1 MHEYSL
7 LAPRNPTG
15 PGTSL
20 GNPFRTLS
28 IMHGY
33 TLLDRLHFRSP
44 AGGCKVRYD
53 RAGSK
58 THPNLPNPID
68 HYILFEGEITSDAK
82 KGKLMDFYVYGYSD
96 NPHSDDNLP
105 AGLTIIKMGKEFDQ
119 KMEEMIENS
128 PELKKMFEERALM
141 QINMARLQRGLSPLD
156 RLPQKGS
163 CLLAAFALLAA
174 GSGLGWAFTH
184 LIA

>member
-1 MHEYSL
+1 MHEYSP
-7 LAPRNPTG
+7 LAPRSPTG

-44 AGGCKVRYD
+44 AGGCKVRYE
-53 RAGSK
+53 RAGSM
-58 THPNLPNPID
+58 THPSFPNPID
-68 HYILFEGEITSDAK
+68 HYILFEGEITSDGK
-82 KGKLMDFYVYGYSD
+82 KGKLMDFYIYGYSD

-128 PELKKMFEERALM
+128 PELKRMLEERALM

-156 RLPQKGS
+156 RLPQKGN
-163 CLLAAFALLAA
+163 CLIAAFCLLAA

>member
-1 MHEYSL
+1 MHEYSP
-7 LAPRNPTG
+7 LAPRNPAG

-53 RAGSK
+53 RAGSM
-58 THPNLPNPID
+58 THQSFPNPID
-68 HYILFEGEITSDAK
+68 HYILFEGEITSDGK

-128 PELKKMFEERALM
+128 PELKRMFEERALM

-163 CLLAAFALLAA
+163 CLLAASTLLAT

>member
-1 MHEYSL
+1 MHEFSS

-33 TLLDRLHFRSP
+33 SLLDRLHFRSA

-53 RAGSK
+53 RVGSM
-58 THPNLPNPID
+58 THPSLPHPVD
-68 HYILFEGEITSDAK
+68 HYVLFEGDMNSK
-82 KGKLMDFYVYGYSD
+82 NPKGRLMDFYVYGYSD
-96 NPHSDDNLP
+96 HPHSDEDLP

-119 KMEEMIENS
+119 KMEEMIEKS
-128 PELKKMFEERALM
+128 PELKRMFEERALL
-141 QINMARLQRGLSPLD
+141 QINMARLQRGLAPLD
-156 RLPQKGS
+156 QLPQKGS
-163 CLLAAFALLAA
+163 CLIALFALLAI
-174 GSGLGWAFTH
+174 GSGFSWALNS

>member
-1 MHEYSL
+1 MHEHSS
-7 LAPRNPTG
+7 LAPSNPTG

-20 GNPFRTLS
+20 GNPFKVIS

-53 RAGSK
+53 RVGSK
-58 THPNLPNPID
+58 SHPSFPNPID
-68 HYILFEGEITSDAK
+68 HYVLFEGDMSSKDP
-82 KGKLMDFYVYGYSD
+82 KGKLMDFYVFGYSD
-96 NPHSDDNLP
+96 HPHSDDDLP
-105 AGLTIIKMGKEFDQ
+105 AGLTVIKMDKDFQ
-119 KMEEMIENS
+119 KQMHDMVEKS
-128 PELKKMFEERALM
+128 PELKRMFEERALL

-156 RLPQKGS
+156 RLPEKGS
-163 CLLAAFALLAA
+163 CLIAAFALLAA
-174 GSGLGWAFTH
+174 GSGLGWALTH

>member
-1 MHEYSL
+1 MNDYST

-53 RAGSK
+53 RAGSM
-58 THPNLPNPID
+58 THPSFPNPID
-68 HYILFEGEITSDAK
+68 HYILFEGEITSDGK

-128 PELKKMFEERALM
+128 PELKRMFEERALM

-163 CLLAAFALLAA
+163 CFIAAFGLLAA

>member
-1 MHEYSL
+1 MHEYSP

-53 RAGSK
+53 RAGSM
-58 THPNLPNPID
+58 THPSFPNPID
-68 HYILFEGEITSDAK
+68 HYILFEGEISSDGK

-128 PELKKMFEERALM
+128 PELKRMFEERALM

-163 CLLAAFALLAA
+163 CFIAAFGLLAA

>member
-1 MHEYSL
+1 
-7 LAPRNPTG
+7 
-15 PGTSL
+15 
-20 GNPFRTLS
+20 
-28 IMHGY
+28 MHGY
-33 TLLDRLHFRSP
+33 NLLDRLHFRSP

-53 RAGSK
+53 RVGSK
-58 THPNLPNPID
+58 THPSFPHPID
-68 HYILFEGEITSDAK
+68 HYVLFEGDMGSKDP

-105 AGLTIIKMGKEFDQ
+105 AGLTTIKMGKEFDQ

-128 PELKKMFEERALM
+128 PELKRMFEERALM

-163 CLLAAFALLAA
+163 CSLAATTLLAA
-174 GSGLGWAFTH
+174 GSGFGWAFSH

>member
-1 MHEYSL
+1 
-7 LAPRNPTG
+7 
-15 PGTSL
+15 
-20 GNPFRTLS
+20 
-28 IMHGY
+28 MHGY

-44 AGGCKVRYD
+44 GGGCKVRYD
-53 RAGSK
+53 RAGSM
-58 THPNLPNPID
+58 THPSFPNPID
-68 HYILFEGEITSDAK
+68 HYILFEGEITSDGK

-96 NPHSDDNLP
+96 NPHSDENLP

-128 PELKKMFEERALM
+128 PELKRMFEERALM

-163 CLLAAFALLAA
+163 CLLAATTLLAA
-174 GSGLGWAFTH
+174 GSGLGWALNH

>member
-1 MHEYSL
+1 
-7 LAPRNPTG
+7 
-15 PGTSL
+15 
-20 GNPFRTLS
+20 
-28 IMHGY
+28 MHGY

-53 RAGSK
+53 RAGSM
-58 THPNLPNPID
+58 THQSFPNPID
-68 HYILFEGEITSDAK
+68 HYILFEGEITSDGK

-128 PELKKMFEERALM
+128 PELKRMFEERALM

-163 CLLAAFALLAA
+163 CLLAASTLLAT